1 MGNIRTA
8 AQVSSTKFT
17 DDSVI
22 INYEMLWT
30 EFLSNSLE
38 K

>member
-8 AQVSSTKFT
+8 AQISTKFT

-30 EFLSNSLE
+30 EFSSNSLE